1 MQKLVRLE
9 HKMTEECQMRLSGR
23 QELVKKLKFHF
34 KEFQPYSVVNGET
47 TKKLLSLG
55 IPFG

>member
-23 QELVKKLKFHF
+23 QELVKKLKFHLRNF
-34 KEFQPYSVVNGET
+34 NLILWLMEKPLKNF
-47 TKKLLSLG
+47 
-55 IPFG
+55 

>member
-9 HKMTEECQMRLSGR
+9 HKMTECQMRLSGR